1 VRTGLGFDDFD
12 GFPED
17 EASQYEP
24 HVARQQHK
32 KELARLRSN
41 SYHYQDEP
49 IGVIAFLLLLSGFL

>member
-1 VRTGLGFDDFD
+1 MQTGLGFDDFY
-12 GFPED
+12 GFPEG

-24 HVARQQHK
+24 QVALQQHK